1 MAVDTA
7 HLPALQL
14 RAVLA
19 VLVAAALLAALVAQE
34 TPLQHRPRKA
44 AQEGLGQALRLITAQ
59 AAVVVRQRLAQ
70 TAADQRLALEVTEPR
85 RQFLV
90 HP

>member
-7 HLPALQL
+7 HPQDQ
-14 RAVLA
+14 RWPEVLA
-19 VLVAAALLAALVAQE
+19 VLVVAAPLAALAAQE
-34 TPLQHRPRKA
+34 TPLQHRPRRA
-44 AQEGLGQALRLITAQ
+44 ARAGLVRLPRLITAL
-59 AAVVVRQRLAQ
+59 AVAVERLRLAQ
-70 TAADQRLALEVTEPR
+70 TAADQRLVLEVTELH